1 MSFFTRL
8 FFTQATSLIKLSKT
22 EPINSHHQIEMP
34 SEINAYSSNWKESL
48 IDWSDSKSIYKT
60 FFQAS
65 RPLVIKI
72 VILQVVASSFA
83 FMTPIF
89 INQFI
94 TKLQLLNSG
103 ELLWSHD
110 NIITMI
116 GLSIGLGMCGG
127 GHGLTI
133 QHYFYRTLNF
143 FQITSNIVNKK
154 IYTHALKI
162 SNATKQKNQVG
173 EIVNLM
179 SSDAESIADSV
190 QVTVDFSNSILLLVG
205 SSALL
210 FYYIGWFQQPFP
222 R

>member
-1 MSFFTRL
+1 MSFFSRL
-8 FFTQATSLIKLSKT
+8 FFTQAARLIKISKT
-22 EPINSHHQIEMP
+22 EPIHSHHQIEMP
-34 SEINAYSSNWKESL
+34 PEISAYSSNWKEEL
-48 IDWSDSKSIYKT
+48 IDWNSGKSIYKT
-60 FFQAS
+60 LFKAS
-65 RPLVIKI
+65 RPLVVKI
-72 VILQVVASSFA
+72 VILQLVASSFA
-83 FMTPIF
+83 FMTPVF

-103 ELLWSHD
+103 DMLGSQD
-110 NIITMI
+110 SIATMI
-116 GLSIGLGMCGG
+116 LLSIGLGMCGS

-143 FQITSNIVNKK
+143 FQITTNIVNKK

-190 QVTVDFSNSILLLVG
+190 QVTVDLSNSILLLVG
-205 SSALL
+205 SSIML
-210 FYYIGWFQQPFP
+210 FYYIGWAA
-222 R
+222 